1 MNKPIGETM
10 FVMFFV
16 VFFIVILAFIFVFV
30 KNISEWVKNNNSPR
44 LSVDDKIVDKRVE
57 THHHHSN
64 GHHHHT
70 HSYHITFEVESGDRM
85 ELKVPRSEFGLLVES
100 DMGVLSF
107 QGTRFLGFE
116 RKMNR
121 NHEQKI

>member
-1 MNKPIGETM
+1 M

-44 LSVDDKIVDKRVE
+44 LSVDAKIVDKRVE

-70 HSYHITFEVESGDRM
+70 HSYYVTFQVESGDRM
-85 ELKVPRSEFGLLVES
+85 DLKVNRNEYNLLTEG
-100 DMGVLSF
+100 DAGTLSF
-107 QGTRFLGFE
+107 QGTRYLGFE
-116 RKMNR
+116 RC
-121 NHEQKI
+121 IGI